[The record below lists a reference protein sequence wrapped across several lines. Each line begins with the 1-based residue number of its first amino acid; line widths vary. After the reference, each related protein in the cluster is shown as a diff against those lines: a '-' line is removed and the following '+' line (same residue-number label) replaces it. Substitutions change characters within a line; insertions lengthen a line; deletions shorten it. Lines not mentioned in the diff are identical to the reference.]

1 MQIIETGLTFGPL
14 QPREKTTLIVV
25 HHSASPD
32 VPAHMI
38 HNWHC
43 KRGWSGIGYHF
54 IIRKDGS
61 IERGRP
67 QQTIGAHAGKNYNG
81 NSIGICLCGN
91 FMKEKPDIRQI
102 ASLRQ
107 LIIWLNQRYQS
118 QNPAGL
124 EIKLHREVAKTS
136 CPGDLFSVQEIEP
149 FYSRANQE
157 GGQPVEEWKS
167 KLLQEA
173 RQAGLITEEH
183 DPDDPAPKWFVLAV
197 ALHLLQRSAIMSQQP
212 VILSQQAVILSE
224 AKDL

>member
-1 MQIIETGLTFGPL
+1 
-14 QPREKTTLIVV
+14 
-25 HHSASPD
+25 
-32 VPAHMI
+32 
-38 HNWHC
+38 
-43 KRGWSGIGYHF
+43 
-54 IIRKDGS
+54 
-61 IERGRP
+61 
-67 QQTIGAHAGKNYNG
+67 
-81 NSIGICLCGN
+81 
-91 FMKEKPDIRQI
+91 MKEKPDIRQI

-183 DPDDPAPKWFVLAV
+183 DPDDPAPKWFVIAV
-197 ALHLLQRSAIMSQQP
+197 ALHLLEKIKSTP
-212 VILSQQAVILSE
+212 
-224 AKDL
+224 